1 MLKASPRFVA
11 FVSAFGRRLT
21 GLVCVLFGVSLIT
34 FTMTYFAP
42 GDKAAIIA
50 HARYPDAQGFPPEI
64 LEAIRE
70 EFSLNEPF
78 FVQFFEWLVR
88 FVQGNFGN
96 SFASNNPVWDIFV
109 ANVAETFSLTATA
122 LVIGLVF
129 AFLLSSIA
137 VWRPGSLF
145 DKASVALASIGAAMP
160 NYWLG
165 LLLILLFAAHLNWL
179 PAYGTGSSA
188 HLVLPAFTLAF
199 WITASQT
206 RLLRAFFLEA
216 KAAPYIETLRLRG
229 VSETEIF
236 WRHILRHAAVPALTM
251 IGLDIAS
258 LLEGTVIVELTFAR
272 GGIGSLLAGAVLSR
286 DYPMILFLVLFS
298 AVVYVFINS
307 LIEILQD
314 AMDPRISLWSLHKT
328 DRSEEART

>member
-1 MLKASPRFVA
+1 MLTFLNRNSGFLVLI
-11 FVSAFGRRLT
+11 SRRVG
-21 GLVCVLFGVSLIT
+21 GLVGVLFGVSFIT

-42 GDKAAIIA
+42 GDKAAAIA
-50 HARYPDAQGFPPEI
+50 HARYPDVQGFPPDI
-64 LEAIRE
+64 LEGIRK

-78 FVQFFEWLVR
+78 FIQFFQWLLR
-88 FVQGNFGN
+88 FVQGDFGN
-96 SFASNNPVWDIFV
+96 SFASNVPVWTIFLSN
-109 ANVAETFSLTATA
+109 AMETLSLTLTA
-122 LVIGLVF
+122 LVIGLCL
-129 AFLLSSIA
+129 AFLLSAIA
-137 VWRPGSLF
+137 VWRPGGLF
-145 DKASVALASIGAAMP
+145 DRMAVALASIGAAMP

-179 PAYGTGSSA
+179 PAYGTGTPA

-229 VSETEIF
+229 VSEGEIF
-236 WRHILRHAAVPALTM
+236 RRHVLRRALVPALTM

-272 GGIGSLLAGAVLSR
+272 GGVGSLLAGSVLSR
-286 DYPMILFLVLFS
+286 DYPMILFLVMFS
-298 AVVYVFINS
+298 ALIYVLINS

-314 AMDPRISLWSLHKT
+314 VLDPRKSLFGVTAESHS
-328 DRSEEART
+328 DEVRT

>member
-1 MLKASPRFVA
+1 MLKARSRFA
-11 FVSAFGRRLT
+11 AISSAFGRRLT
-21 GLVCVLFGVSLIT
+21 GLACVLFGVSLIT
-34 FTMTYFAP
+34 FTMNYFAP
-42 GDKAAIIA
+42 GDKASAIA
-50 HARYPDAQGFPPEI
+50 HARYPGVQGFSPEV
-64 LEAIRE
+64 LEGIRE

-78 FVQFFEWLVR
+78 FVQFLEWLLR
-88 FVQGNFGN
+88 FVQGDFGN
-96 SFASNNPVWDIFV
+96 SFGSNMPVWDIFV
-109 ANVAETFSLTATA
+109 ANAAETFSLTATA

-129 AFLLSSIA
+129 AFVLSSIA
-137 VWRPGSLF
+137 VWRPGSVF
-145 DKASVALASIGAAMP
+145 DRISVALASIGAAMP

-179 PAYGTGSSA
+179 PAYGTGSPA
-188 HLVLPAFTLAF
+188 HLVLPALTLAF

-229 VSETEIF
+229 VSEAEIF

-272 GGIGSLLAGAVLSR
+272 GGIGSLLAGSVLSR
-286 DYPMILFLVLFS
+286 DYPMILFLVMFS
-298 AVVYVFINS
+298 AVVYVLINS

-314 AMDPRISLWSLHKT
+314 VMDPRITLWSMHKT
-328 DRSEEART
+328 DPPEEART

>member
-1 MLKASPRFVA
+1 MLNTRSKVVA
-11 FVSAFGRRLT
+11 FILALGRRLT
-21 GLVCVLFGVSLIT
+21 GLLCVLFGVSLIT

-42 GDKAAIIA
+42 GDKASAIA
-50 HARYPDAQGFPPEI
+50 NARYPDVQGFPPEI
-64 LEAIRE
+64 LDGIRE

-78 FVQFFEWLVR
+78 FVQFFQWLYR
-88 FVQGNFGN
+88 FVQGDFGN
-96 SFASNNPVWDIFV
+96 SFASNTPVWDIFV
-109 ANVAETFSLTATA
+109 ANAAETFSLTATA
-122 LVIGLVF
+122 LVLGLVLAF
-129 AFLLSSIA
+129 ALSSIA

-145 DKASVALASIGAAMP
+145 DRASVALASVGAAMP

-165 LLLILLFAAHLNWL
+165 LLLILLFAAQLNWL
-179 PAYGTGSSA
+179 PAYGTGSPS
-188 HLVLPAFTLAF
+188 HLVLPALTLAF

-236 WRHILRHAAVPALTM
+236 WRHIFRHAAVPALTM

-258 LLEGTVIVELTFAR
+258 LLEGAVIVELTFAR
-272 GGIGSLLAGAVLSR
+272 GGIGSLLAGSVLSR
-286 DYPMILFLVLFS
+286 DYPMVLFLVLFS

-307 LIEILQD
+307 MIEFLQEI
-314 AMDPRISLWSLHKT
+314 MDPRNSVWSHQQAVP
-328 DRSEEART
+328 SGEARS